1 MLTRVRFL
9 QPPPAYHTLY
19 PRNPAPPGAAHPN
32 PLVVPGLPKKGSES
46 LISRYRLQDRVKQDE
61 EIREEELGGKA
72 VWEDSAEK
80 REASLKER
88 KAKMILAARQYV
100 SSSPAASLLA
110 SCFSLRSLVMWWPV
124 GFFWC
129 FVLYR
134 YIHPLTQFP

>member
-1 MLTRVRFL
+1 M
-9 QPPPAYHTLY
+9 
-19 PRNPAPPGAAHPN
+19 
-32 PLVVPGLPKKGSES
+32 
-46 LISRYRLQDRVKQDE
+46 KQDE

-100 SSSPAASLLA
+100 SSSPATSLFF
-110 SCFSLRSLVMWWPV
+110 CLRSLIFSDVMWRPF
-124 GFFWC
+124 GIFWC

-134 YIHPLTQFP
+134 HIHSLTLFP

>member
-1 MLTRVRFL
+1 MLTRARFL

-19 PRNPAPPGAAHPN
+19 PRNPTPLQAAHPN

-100 SSSPAASLLA
+100 LSSPAASLLFL
-110 SCFSLRSLVMWWPV
+110 SSLSHFFGRDGGHLE
-124 GFFWC
+124 FWC
-129 FVLYR
+129 FVVNH
-134 YIHPLTQFP
+134 YIQSLTPFP